1 MTSHSFSKFWST
13 DLTRDSLL
21 SLLDTPTLKSLRLVN
36 RAFAATT
43 SRQLFRDVYITF
55 RSSTFTKPARMAA
68 LERIGWNIRSV
79 TFVINHGAEM
89 FLPPLL
95 DPLTGEEVCFVF
107 TPCVRTTTPTSS
119 PTAPASGS
127 TSAAAGERQGVYG
140 TWEMTDLLVKQY
152 PPLFHAAMNV
162 SSFVAALTHM
172 PALRHLKVSCAGQE
186 STHRYRRSVVDYVLS
201 SLRIA
206 IEQAPL
212 PRLEALSLT
221 PIHPGG
227 IQYLCP
233 MAGIGSLPNSCRR
246 WTQIRRLEI
255 HMDTFPFDKGQATD
269 HLKLLHSYLQAFRS
283 LRDFKFR
290 WVGDGHK
297 GPSPLSLATEPALC
311 ELAARSQ
318 ACPKTRHYLHPLK
331 FPYLQYM
338 VLGNAVLDASQVSDF
353 LTEHRHSLLEFD
365 FEQVSLRSGTWDDA
379 LAPWRTLSSAEYDA
393 AWGEKQPAEVE
404 VMEVPFVLGP
414 SPEESPATS
423 SPEQHSKRRK
433 KKKKK
438 RHARTT
444 EVAVNNDL
452 FASTAAMLLEE
463 EPVHR
468 GSLNFRT
475 LREGLS
481 NWARSKAMFWGHGH
495 SHSHGSS
502 HDYLH
507 KAVQSPILV

>member
-1 MTSHSFSKFWST
+1 
-13 DLTRDSLL
+13 
-21 SLLDTPTLKSLRLVN
+21 
-36 RAFAATT
+36 
-43 SRQLFRDVYITF
+43 
-55 RSSTFTKPARMAA
+55 
-68 LERIGWNIRSV
+68 
-79 TFVINHGAEM
+79 
-89 FLPPLL
+89 
-95 DPLTGEEVCFVF
+95 
-107 TPCVRTTTPTSS
+107 
-119 PTAPASGS
+119 
-127 TSAAAGERQGVYG
+127 
-140 TWEMTDLLVKQY
+140 MTDLLVKQY

-172 PALRHLKVSCAGQE
+172 PALRHLKVSCAAQD
-186 STHRYRRSVVDYVLS
+186 STHRYRRSVVDYALS

-233 MAGIGSLPNSCRR
+233 MTGIGSLPNSCRR

-269 HLKLLHSYLQAFRS
+269 HLKFLHSYLQAFRG

-290 WVGDGHK
+290 WVGDGYK

-318 ACPKTRHYLHPLK
+318 ACPKTRHYLRPLK
-331 FPYLQYM
+331 FPHLQYM

-365 FEQVSLRSGTWDDA
+365 FEQVSLRSGTWEDA
-379 LAPWRTLSSAEYDA
+379 LAPWRTLSSTEYDA
-393 AWGEKQPAEVE
+393 AWGEKQAAEVE

-414 SPEESPATS
+414 SPDEELPATS

-433 KKKKK
+433 KRKKK
-438 RHARTT
+438 RHAKTG
-444 EVAVNNDL
+444 EVAINNDL
-452 FASTAAMLLEE
+452 FASTAAMLLED
-463 EPVHR
+463 EPVQR
-468 GSLNFRT
+468 ANLNFRT

-481 NWARSKAMFWGHGH
+481 NWARSKGMFWGHGNSH
-495 SHSHGSS
+495 HSHG
-502 HDYLH
+502 HDHLY
-507 KAVQSPILV
+507 KAIHSPILV

>member
-1 MTSHSFSKFWST
+1 
-13 DLTRDSLL
+13 
-21 SLLDTPTLKSLRLVN
+21 LKSLRLVN
-36 RAFAATT
+36 RDFAATT
-43 SRQLFRDVYITF
+43 SRQLFRDVSITF
-55 RSSTFTKPARMAA
+55 KSSTFTKPARMAA
-68 LERIGWNIRSV
+68 LERIGWNIRTV
-79 TFVINHGAEM
+79 TFKIEHGPEM

-107 TPCVRTTTPTSS
+107 TPCVRNTPTSTTS
-119 PTAPASGS
+119 TTTTASSS
-127 TSAAAGERQGVYG
+127 TAAGERQGVYG

-162 SSFVAALTHM
+162 SSFVCALTYM
-172 PALRHLKVSCAGQE
+172 PSLRHLKINCAGQDPA
-186 STHRYRRSVVDYVLS
+186 HRYRRSVVDYALS

-269 HLKLLHSYLQAFRS
+269 HLKLLHSYLQAFRA
-283 LRDFKFR
+283 LRSFTFR
-290 WVGDGHK
+290 WVGATK

-318 ACPKTRHYLHPLK
+318 ACPKTRHYLRPLK
-331 FPYLQYM
+331 FPFLQYM
-338 VLGNAVLDASQVSDF
+338 VLGHAVVDASQVSDF

-365 FEQVSLRSGTWDDA
+365 FESVSLRSGSWDDA

-393 AWGEKQPAEVE
+393 SWGEKQAAEVE

-414 SPEESPATS
+414 SPDEEPSS
-423 SPEQHSKRRK
+423 SPNEHKHEHKRR

-444 EVAVNNDL
+444 EVSLNNDL
-452 FASTAAMLLEE
+452 FASTAAMLLED
-463 EPVHR
+463 EPVPR
-468 GSLNFRT
+468 SNLNFRT

-481 NWARSKAMFWGHGH
+481 NWARSKAKPARMFWGHG
-495 SHSHGSS
+495 

>member
-1 MTSHSFSKFWST
+1 MSQSFTKFWST

-21 SLLDTPTLKSLRLVN
+21 SLLDTSTLKSLRLVN
-36 RAFAATT
+36 HAFAATT
-43 SRQLFRDVYITF
+43 SRQLFRDVSITF

-68 LERIGWNIRSV
+68 LERIGWNIRTV
-79 TFVINHGAEM
+79 TFVLNHGPEM

-107 TPCVRTTTPTSS
+107 TPCVRTTPTSS
-119 PTAPASGS
+119 PTACSSSP
-127 TSAAAGERQGVYG
+127 TGEKQGVYG

-186 STHRYRRSVVDYVLS
+186 STHRYRRSVVDYALS

-246 WTQIRRLEI
+246 WTQIRSLEI
-255 HMDTFPFDKGQATD
+255 QMDTFPFDKGQATD
-269 HLKLLHSYLQAFRS
+269 HLKLLHSYLQGFRA

-290 WVGDGHK
+290 WVGDGQK

-318 ACPKTRHYLHPLK
+318 ACPKTRHYLRPLK
-331 FPYLQYM
+331 FPNLQYM
-338 VLGNAVLDASQVSDF
+338 VLGNAMLDASQVSDF

-393 AWGEKQPAEVE
+393 AWGEKQAAEVE

-414 SPEESPATS
+414 SPDEESTPTS

-433 KKKKK
+433 KKKKR
-438 RHARTT
+438 RHAKSGD
-444 EVAVNNDL
+444 VAINNDL

-468 GSLNFRT
+468 NLNFRT

-481 NWARSKAMFWGHGH
+481 NWARSKRMLWGSGH
-495 SHSHGSS
+495 SHG
-502 HDYLH
+502 HDFLH
-507 KAVQSPILV
+507 KAVQSPILI

>member
-1 MTSHSFSKFWST
+1 MTSQSFSKFWST

-21 SLLDTPTLKSLRLVN
+21 SFLDTPTLKSLRLVN
-36 RAFAATT
+36 REFAITT
-43 SRQLFRDVYITF
+43 SRHLFRDVSITF
-55 RSSTFTKPARMAA
+55 KSSTFTKPARIAA
-68 LERIGWNIRSV
+68 LERIGWNIRTV
-79 TFVINHGAEM
+79 TFKIEHGPET

-95 DPLTGEEVCFVF
+95 DPMTGEEVSFVF
-107 TPCVRTTTPTSS
+107 TPCVRNSPTSS
-119 PTAPASGS
+119 PTAPAA
-127 TSAAAGERQGVYG
+127 TAAAAAAAAAAGERRGVYG
-140 TWEMTDLLVKQY
+140 TWEMTDILVKQY

-162 SSFVAALTHM
+162 SSFVAALTYM
-172 PALRHLKVSCAGQE
+172 PSLRHLKVNCAGQDP
-186 STHRYRRSVVDYVLS
+186 SHRYRRSVVDYALS

-212 PRLEALSLT
+212 SRLEALSLT

-246 WTQIRRLEI
+246 WTQIQRLEI

-269 HLKLLHSYLQAFRS
+269 HLKLLHSYLQAFRA
-283 LRDFKFR
+283 LRSFTFR
-290 WVGDGHK
+290 WINGDEK

-318 ACPKTRHYLHPLK
+318 ACPKTRHYLRPLK

-338 VLGNAVLDASQVSDF
+338 VLGNAMLDASQVSDF

-365 FEQVSLRSGTWDDA
+365 FESVSLRSGTWDDA
-379 LAPWRTLSSAEYDA
+379 LAPWMTLSSAEYDA
-393 AWGEKQPAEVE
+393 AWGEKAAEVE

-414 SPEESPATS
+414 SPEETSP
-423 SPEQHSKRRK
+423 PNEHKHEHKRRK
-433 KKKKK
+433 KRKK
-438 RHARTT
+438 RHARTA
-444 EVAVNNDL
+444 EVAINNDL
-452 FASTAAMLLEE
+452 FASTAAMLLDE

-468 GSLNFRT
+468 SNLNFRT

-481 NWARSKAMFWGHGH
+481 NWARSKAKPARMFWGHGH
-495 SHSHGSS
+495 
-502 HDYLH
+502 DLH
-507 KAVQSPILV
+507 KAVQSPIFV